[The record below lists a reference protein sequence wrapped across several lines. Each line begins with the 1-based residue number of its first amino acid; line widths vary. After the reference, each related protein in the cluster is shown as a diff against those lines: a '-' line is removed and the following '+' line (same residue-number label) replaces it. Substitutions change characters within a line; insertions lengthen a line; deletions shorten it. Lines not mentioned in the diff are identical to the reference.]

1 MTALN
6 KQALREAAEKAL
18 QGKWN
23 YEAKAI
29 WNTDE
34 SGWVQHMAAVDAGD
48 DISDEEHKSNM
59 QFITVVTPSV
69 ILDLLDEL
77 KESQTLVA
85 NESACANSTINLAIN
100 WQTRCK
106 EAEVKLEATEK
117 RIEELEARTVNLPA
131 ACADDEYFIDGVF
144 QALRYERD
152 VERAILAAG
161 IGVKGE

>member
-6 KQALREAAEKAL
+6 KQAR
-18 QGKWN
+18 QVQRYTN
-23 YEAKAI
+23 YGVDMMEWA
-29 WNTDE
+29 DGGYVRH
-34 SGWVQHMAAVDAGD
+34 SGYLA
-48 DISDEEHKSNM
+48 
-59 QFITVVTPSV
+59 
-69 ILDLLDEL
+69 LLDEL
-77 KESQTLVA
+77 
-85 NESACANSTINLAIN
+85 
-100 WQTRCK
+100 
-106 EAEVKLEATEK
+106 EAAEK